1 MNKANN
7 DKNKRCWW
15 ATENDPLYIA
25 YHDYEWGEPTHDER
39 MLFEMLILEGAQ
51 AGLSWSTVLH
61 KRENYKKAFDN
72 FNVEKVAQY
81 DTIKEQELLS
91 NAGIIRNKLKIK
103 SAIRNAK
110 VFMNVQKEFR
120 SFNNYIW
127 QYVNHKPII
136 NHWKKPEE
144 VPAKT
149 ALSDKISKDLKRRGM
164 NFVGST
170 IIYAY
175 MQSIGMVNDHLV
187 NCYKHPINTK

>member
-1 MNKANN
+1 MNSANN
-7 DKNKRCWW
+7 KKYNRCWW
-15 ATENDPLYIA
+15 AGENDPLYIS
-25 YHDYEWGEPTHDER
+25 YHDKEWGEPTHDDR

-81 DTIKEQELLS
+81 DELKEQELIS

-103 SAIRNAK
+103 SVLRNAN
-110 VFMNVQKEFR
+110 VFIHIQKEFG

-127 QYVNHKPII
+127 ENVNHKPII

-149 ALSDKISKDLKRRGM
+149 ELSDKISKDLKKRGM

-175 MQSIGMVNDHLV
+175 MQSIGMVNDHLT
-187 NCYKHPINTK
+187 NCFKHPMIIT